1 MVTSPHIPNG
11 TPSPVELLQHLIR
24 FDTTNPP
31 GNEAACIRY
40 VDEMLTQ
47 AGLETT
53 VLAKDANRP
62 NLIAH
67 LKGQGAA
74 PALLLYGHVDVVT
87 TADQVWTH
95 PPFSGEVSGGYVW
108 GRGAL
113 DMKGGVVMMLSALL
127 RLKAEGIQP
136 AGDIVFVLVSDEEVG
151 GEYGAQ
157 YLVENHAEQFKDVRY
172 AIGEFGGFPMY
183 VGQKKFYAI
192 QVAEKRVCWLKATIR
207 GRGGHGSMPL
217 HGGAM
222 AKLGRLLETLD
233 TSRLPVHLTP
243 IVRQMLEAM
252 AAATGLP
259 TSMALTQLFD
269 PRQTDRV
276 LDGMGPQGLLFDA
289 MLHNTLNA
297 TMVTCGHKVNV
308 IPSEITVNF
317 DGRLLPGFTPTD
329 LIAEL
334 KGLVGNEVELEV
346 IQSVPGPSEPD
357 MGMFKFLADI
367 LREADPEGT
376 PVPLLLT
383 GSTDARHFSRL
394 NIQTYGFLPMNLDEH
409 FNFVQSIHAADERIP
424 VEALEFGAQAIHL
437 ALRRYGVVK

>member
-1 MVTSPHIPNG
+1 M
-11 TPSPVELLQHLIR
+11 ELLQHLIR

-40 VDEMLTQ
+40 LNELLTQ

-53 VLAKDANRP
+53 VVAKDANRP
-62 NLIAH
+62 NLIAR

-87 TADQVWTH
+87 TANQVWTH
-95 PPFSGEVSGGYVW
+95 PPFSAEISEGCVW

-113 DMKGGVVMMLSALL
+113 DMKGGVAMLLSALL
-127 RLKAEGIQP
+127 RLKAEGTQP
-136 AGDIVFVLVSDEEVG
+136 AGDIVLALVSDEEVG

-157 YLVENHAEQFKDVRY
+157 YLVENHAEQFKGVRY

-183 VGQKKFYAI
+183 VGGKKFYAI
-192 QVAEKRVCWLKATIR
+192 QVAEKQVCWLKATIH

-217 HGGAM
+217 RGGAM
-222 AKLGRLLETLD
+222 SKLGHLLETLD
-233 TSRLPVHLTP
+233 TSRLPVHITP

-259 TSMALTQLFD
+259 TNMALTQLLD
-269 PRQTDRV
+269 PSQTDHV
-276 LDGMGPQGLLFDA
+276 LEGLGVPGLLFDA
-289 MLHNTLNA
+289 MLHNTVNA
-297 TMVTCGHKVNV
+297 TMVAGGHKVNV
-308 IPSEITVNF
+308 IPSEITVNL
-317 DGRLLPGFTPTD
+317 DGRLLPGFAPTD

-334 KGLVGNEVELEV
+334 EGLVGKEVELEV
-346 IQSVPGPSEPD
+346 IQAVPGPSEPE
-357 MGMFKFLADI
+357 MGLFKFLADI
-367 LREADPEGT
+367 LHAADPEGM

-424 VEALEFGAQAIHL
+424 VEALEFGTQAIHL
-437 ALRRYGVVK
+437 ALQRYGR

>member
-1 MVTSPHIPNG
+1 MVPAAHIPNG
-11 TPSPVELLQHLIR
+11 TPSPVELLQNLIR

-40 VDEMLTQ
+40 VNEMLTQ

-62 NLIAH
+62 NLIAR
-67 LKGQGAA
+67 LRGQGVA

-87 TADQVWTH
+87 TASQGWTR
-95 PPFSGEVSGGYVW
+95 PPFSGELSGGYVW

-113 DMKGGVVMMLSALL
+113 DMKGGVAMMLSALL
-127 RLKAEGIQP
+127 RVKAGTPP
-136 AGDIVFVLVSDEEVG
+136 AGDLVLALVSDEEVG

-157 YLVENHAEQFKDVRY
+157 YLVETHAEQFKGVRY

-183 VGQKKFYAI
+183 VGQKKFYTI
-192 QVAEKRVCWLKATIR
+192 QVAEKQVCWLKATIR

-222 AKLGRLLETLD
+222 SKLGHVLQTLD
-233 TSRLPVHLTP
+233 TSRLPVHITP

-252 AAATGLP
+252 AAETGQAT
-259 TSMALTQLFD
+259 SVALTQLLD
-269 PRQTDRV
+269 PSQTDQV
-276 LDGMGPQGLLFDA
+276 LDGLGSQGLMFDA

-297 TMVTCGHKVNV
+297 TMIAGGHKVNV
-308 IPSEITVNF
+308 IPSEITVNL

-334 KGLVGNEVELEV
+334 KGLVGHDVEIEVF
-346 IQSVPGPSEPD
+346 QSTPGPHEPD
-357 MGMFKFLADI
+357 MGLFNFLADI
-367 LREADPEGT
+367 LQEADPGGI

-394 NIQTYGFLPMNLDEH
+394 NIQTYGFLPMNLDEN

-424 VEALEFGAQAIHL
+424 VEALEFGTHVIHL
-437 ALRRYGVVK
+437 ALLRYGIVK